1 MDMIKAYSEKI
12 AIFVVISAYI
22 DLIMPNNSYRKYLR
36 LIVGAMLVS
45 MVIEPISILLERW
58 KNGYRKIDTG

>member
-45 MVIEPISILLERW
+45 MVIEPISILLER
-58 KNGYRKIDTG
+58 